1 MPLRWRLA
9 LIFALGTA
17 LVIAAAGLVFLQR
30 LTAGLDDSLGAIL
43 RAQADA
49 EVVRLAVTGPLPP
62 LRPPSARDPDG
73 GLGTG
78 AGAERVA
85 QVLAPDG
92 RLLAFTDGAGRSPL
106 ADVAQTR
113 AATRK
118 DIEFTASVQDQH
130 YRMLAVPATNDD
142 NKVVVVVGASTRV
155 ADAATAHTRDALL
168 LGGPPAVLAAG
179 LGAYWL
185 AGSALRPVDHM
196 RRRLAEITEQD
207 TGARLEAPATHD
219 EIATL
224 AATMNDVLD
233 RLAEALAQQRGF
245 AADAGHELRTPLTAL
260 KAELELA
267 GQPGRTKEELIA
279 AVAATAQDTDR
290 LIRLSEDLLLLSR
303 TDEGRPLVRPEPLAP
318 AELLA
323 AAARSAASR
332 AATLSVRVRL
342 RTDDGVRLLA
352 DPDRLRQAVDNL
364 LDNALRYAPQG
375 SDVDVSLTVHGSQAD
390 ARAVIEVRDHGPG
403 FPPAFLAHAFERFR
417 RADAARSRPGGG
429 AGLGLAIVRSIAQ
442 AHGGTAA
449 ADNAPGGG
457 ARVRLEL
464 PLAPGSD
471 ET

>member
-1 MPLRWRLA
+1 M
-9 LIFALGTA
+9 
-17 LVIAAAGLVFLQR
+17 
-30 LTAGLDDSLGAIL
+30 
-43 RAQADA
+43 
-49 EVVRLAVTGPLPP
+49 
-62 LRPPSARDPDG
+62 
-73 GLGTG
+73 
-78 AGAERVA
+78 
-85 QVLAPDG
+85 LAPDG

-118 DIEFTASVQDQH
+118 DIEFTASVDDQD

-185 AGSALRPVDHM
+185 AGSALRPVDRM

-303 TDEGRPLVRPEPLAP
+303 TDEGGPSCGRSRWHPPNCSPPPRGQPRRARQPEVCGCACGPTTAYGCWPIRTGCGRPSTTCSTTRCATPPK
-318 AELLA
+318 A
-323 AAARSAASR
+323 ATSTSASR
-332 AATLSVRVRL
+332 STARRPTH
-342 RTDDGVRLLA
+342 
-352 DPDRLRQAVDNL
+352 
-364 LDNALRYAPQG
+364 AP
-375 SDVDVSLTVHGSQAD
+375 
-390 ARAVIEVRDHGPG
+390 
-403 FPPAFLAHAFERFR
+403 
-417 RADAARSRPGGG
+417 
-429 AGLGLAIVRSIAQ
+429 
-442 AHGGTAA
+442 
-449 ADNAPGGG
+449 
-457 ARVRLEL
+457 
-464 PLAPGSD
+464 
-471 ET
+471 